1 MSSSWSKPCLNCL
14 ELPDRTGLLLL
25 HLDCELVQ
33 PREESSL
40 PAPERPWR
48 PPKHLSPG
56 NVGVGGRSL
65 PSFVFLRLFS
75 NRDRL
80 WQAVASEDMISL
92 WGGGFCLQT
101 LLRFPL
107 APRHTELAWL
117 GLCWGLKGDIRHGR
131 GNARAAARYS
141 LLVHLGAGGTGREG
155 CWVFGGCWALC
166 CFQDPKCRRTA
177 VRSAGGWLVGQAGER
192 GLSEG
197 LPPEPEVCLACKQLA
212 PNPFL
217 VML

>member
-1 MSSSWSKPCLNCL
+1 MLQSPLAPPSRVPWGRVSVLLACASAAHRAWHRGRATKSPCVMNDRLAQSMSSSWSKPCLNCL

-92 WGGGFCLQT
+92 WGGGSVC
-101 LLRFPL
+101 
-107 APRHTELAWL
+107 RH
-117 GLCWGLKGDIRHGR
+117 
-131 GNARAAARYS
+131 S
-141 LLVHLGAGGTGREG
+141 
-155 CWVFGGCWALC
+155 
-166 CFQDPKCRRTA
+166 
-177 VRSAGGWLVGQAGER
+177 
-192 GLSEG
+192 
-197 LPPEPEVCLACKQLA
+197 
-212 PNPFL
+212 
-217 VML
+217 